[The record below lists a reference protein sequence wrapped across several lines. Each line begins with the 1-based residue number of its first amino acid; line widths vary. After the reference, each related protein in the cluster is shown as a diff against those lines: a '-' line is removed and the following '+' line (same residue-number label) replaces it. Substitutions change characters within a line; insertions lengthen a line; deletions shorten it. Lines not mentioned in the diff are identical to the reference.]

1 MNIKKLREQDLDF
14 LIIIHLVNNSSDL
27 RFIYN
32 RICSMYVCNK
42 IVGLLFSFSLI
53 DSHLHRK

>member
-32 RICSMYVCNK
+32 RICSMYVCMYVIK
-42 IVGLLFSFSLI
+42 
-53 DSHLHRK
+53 